1 MRYGNLVNSH
11 TKAQTM
17 VNIKRTILVQCIAT
31 ADCLTACRTSIS
43 TVKCPYRN
51 SKVQNR
57 NSLENTS
64 KCLQDLPIS
73 RIHSS
78 LAIKDNFIPDIT
90 YNAGSEER
98 KVPSTNFPW
107 LYRFHQILD
116 GAESFLITG
125 IMVV

>member
-1 MRYGNLVNSH
+1 
-11 TKAQTM
+11 M
-17 VNIKRTILVQCIAT
+17 VNIKRTFLVQCIAT
-31 ADCLTACRTSIS
+31 ADCLAACRTSIS

-57 NSLENTS
+57 NALKNTS
-64 KCLQDLPIS
+64 KCLQYLPIS
-73 RIHSS
+73 RIHS

-90 YNAGSEER
+90 YNAGSEGR
-98 KVPSTNFPW
+98 KVLTTNFPW

-116 GAESFLITG
+116 GTESFLITG